1 MVLENKNVITA
12 IRKQITGGMN
22 RRQSEVKTAAVKRN
36 TEEVRGDKGVD
47 GKQGNEA
54 PDHGGTLSHVH
65 SSAELIQLEKQS
77 TMNKMAARKRQVSEC
92 ASLLAA
98 PLQAQGKPPGCL
110 KWRHWLPSVV
120 RIPCLV
126 LCLYFFVCSLEFL
139 STSFRLLA
147 GRTAGSIFQNNELL
161 TNPVVGLMIG
171 VMFTVLVQS
180 SSTCTSVIVSMVA
193 SGILDVKYAIPMIM
207 GANIGTSLTNTLV
220 SFTQAT
226 DKEQFERAFAGATVH
241 DCFNWLTVS
250 VLLTIEVTTGYLYKL
265 TSLITNSGILNPPAN
280 SSQPAEQGA
289 KINIISAI
297 TKPLTSTFIQIDKS
311 VLKCWALGHC
321 QEDRLLKVWCKKPTA
336 DKNEVEEEVQGE
348 IEQPHLEKC
357 SFLFNMEFL
366 GDKAIGFILFIISLA
381 ILSICLIFLVKLLHS
396 LLQGAVA
403 DLAKKTINA
412 DIPYFPWLTGY
423 IAIVMGAILTFVV
436 QSSSVFTSTLTPLVG
451 CGLISVDRMYP
462 LTLGSNIGTT
472 TTAMLAAMAAEPAML
487 KSSIQIALVHLFF
500 NLHGIALF
508 YPVPWM
514 RWPLVMCKILGKTT
528 ANYRWFAIVYLLL
541 MFFVIPA
548 LVLSLSLLGKTAL
561 LVVIIP
567 AIILSTLIVLTN
579 VLQNCSPEKLP
590 AFLQNWDFL
599 PEWMHSLDPVDRWLS
614 SLGCCRK
621 YSNIEDMEH
630 EHGDNYSDICKVENS
645 ECEEKRKQGQVK
657 FEDFDKSPI
666 FPTISQKNY
675 DPSQKVQQEDF
686 DKVSN
691 EVEEE
696 SKLEEVVVSST

>member
-12 IRKQITGGMN
+12 IKRLVETGGMN
-22 RRQSEVKTAAVKRN
+22 RRQFEGKTTTGKKN
-36 TEEVRGDKGVD
+36 TEGAGSDKGLEE
-47 GKQGNEA
+47 KQGSGSPE
-54 PDHGGTLSHVH
+54 HGGTLTQNH
-65 SSAELIQLEKQS
+65 SSAKLIQMEKRS
-77 TMNKMAARKRQVSEC
+77 KKSRIATRKRQVSEC

-98 PLQAQGKPPGCL
+98 PIQAQGQPPGCL
-110 KWRHWLPSVV
+110 KWRRWLPSVV

-126 LCLYFFVCSLEFL
+126 LCLYLFVCSLEFL
-139 STSFRLLA
+139 STSFRLIA
-147 GRTAGSIFQNNELL
+147 GKTAGSIFQNNELL

-226 DKEQFERAFAGATVH
+226 ERDQFERAFAGATVH

-250 VLLTIEVTTGYLYKL
+250 VLLTLEVTTGYLYKL
-265 TSLITNSGILNPPAN
+265 TSLVTNSGIINPSDN
-280 SSQPAEQGA
+280 SSHHADPG
-289 KINIISAI
+289 KRINVLGAI
-297 TKPLTSTFIQIDKS
+297 TKPLTSTIIQIDKS
-311 VLKCWALGHC
+311 VLKCWALGQC
-321 QEDRLLKVWCKKPTA
+321 QEDRLLKVWCEKYAA
-336 DKNEVEEEVQGE
+336 DRNEAQKEVPEE
-348 IEQPHLEKC
+348 IEQDQLEKC
-357 SFLFNMEFL
+357 SFLFNIELL
-366 GDKAIGFILFIISLA
+366 GDKTIGFILFLISLA
-381 ILSICLIFLVKLLHS
+381 ILSVCLIFLVKLLHS

-412 DIPYFPWLTGY
+412 DIPHFPWLTGY
-423 IAIVMGAILTFVV
+423 IAIIMGAVLTFVV

-500 NLHGIALF
+500 NLHGIMLF

-541 MFFVIPA
+541 MFFVFPGM
-548 LVLSLSLLGKTAL
+548 VVSLSLLGKTGK
-561 LVVIIP
+561 
-567 AIILSTLIVLTN
+567 N
-579 VLQNCSPEKLP
+579 K
-590 AFLQNWDFL
+590 
-599 PEWMHSLDPVDRWLS
+599 
-614 SLGCCRK
+614 
-621 YSNIEDMEH
+621 
-630 EHGDNYSDICKVENS
+630 ENS
-645 ECEEKRKQGQVK
+645 HLGLIIFCNSSFGCDNSCYKFPGIGCPDQCVAKLFTRKTPWCAPELG
-657 FEDFDKSPI
+657 FSAR
-666 FPTISQKNY
+666 
-675 DPSQKVQQEDF
+675 
-686 DKVSN
+686 SN
-691 EVEEE
+691 AQP
-696 SKLEEVVVSST
+696 